1 MVARTRL
8 ISTYARVSKGQAS
21 DIACRAKLAG
31 DKSNPQAG
39 SKKRK
44 AVAIEDDTPL
54 MTPVPSLTESY
65 IPNQVPKRQ
74 RVCEAKVEIAE
85 AATSSS
91 VSTDPHH
98 TIVGLFSSPLK
109 NASLKANRNSRPTSS
124 TTHRINKSVSRDAK
138 KPGRV
143 NTVKIEEL
151 FLEAQQ
157 HKSPLSKKK
166 AVELPQVLAELA
178 SLHRAFM
185 KTVVIHIAHNG
196 PHAPIDI
203 RAIAPNISR
212 AWGKRQVTIEDIRRC
227 IAVQNF
233 PATSGDASHTS
244 PFVMTDFGRGRVC
257 VEMDPKITDTSINE
271 GQLGLRFEES
281 LRALCAERAVDEMSE
296 VDIPMGSLSLDDVPK
311 APITLCET
319 VLKSNPVLA
328 KGQRA
333 LSELKNGI
341 VVKQQQQKDAK
352 DLASNALKNDG
363 TKMSLLDRIR
373 FKQLAKSQLP
383 LPPSGPELERRA
395 ALQRVKDVAAMV
407 SMLSLAKA
415 VPRQSFT
422 MTAILEKLKDS
433 LRMPISKE
441 EGANCVRLLA
451 REVAPEWIKVVTIG
465 GKETVVVQRSNE
477 PIDMVIQERVGKLS
491 V

>member
-1 MVARTRL
+1 
-8 ISTYARVSKGQAS
+8 
-21 DIACRAKLAG
+21 
-31 DKSNPQAG
+31 
-39 SKKRK
+39 
-44 AVAIEDDTPL
+44 
-54 MTPVPSLTESY
+54 
-65 IPNQVPKRQ
+65 
-74 RVCEAKVEIAE
+74 
-85 AATSSS
+85 
-91 VSTDPHH
+91 
-98 TIVGLFSSPLK
+98 
-109 NASLKANRNSRPTSS
+109 
-124 TTHRINKSVSRDAK
+124 
-138 KPGRV
+138 
-143 NTVKIEEL
+143 
-151 FLEAQQ
+151 
-157 HKSPLSKKK
+157 
-166 AVELPQVLAELA
+166 
-178 SLHRAFM
+178 
-185 KTVVIHIAHNG
+185 
-196 PHAPIDI
+196 
-203 RAIAPNISR
+203 
-212 AWGKRQVTIEDIRRC
+212 
-227 IAVQNF
+227 
-233 PATSGDASHTS
+233 
-244 PFVMTDFGRGRVC
+244 
-257 VEMDPKITDTSINE
+257 
-271 GQLGLRFEES
+271 
-281 LRALCAERAVDEMSE
+281 
-296 VDIPMGSLSLDDVPK
+296 
-311 APITLCET
+311 
-319 VLKSNPVLA
+319 VLA